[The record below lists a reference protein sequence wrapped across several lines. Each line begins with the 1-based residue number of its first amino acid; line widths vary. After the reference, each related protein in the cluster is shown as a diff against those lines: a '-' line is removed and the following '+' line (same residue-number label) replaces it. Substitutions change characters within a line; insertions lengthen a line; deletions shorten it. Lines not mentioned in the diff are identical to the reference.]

1 MLDLLTDAHA
11 WASLATLTAL
21 EIVLGI
27 DNIVFL
33 SIASHRLPPQRRPA
47 ARRIGLSFALVMRVA
62 LLSGIVAIIGLSTP
76 VITIGGDGF
85 SWRDLI
91 FLAGGLFLLTKGT
104 REIHG
109 MVEGEDEEHRRP
121 TASFAGVIV
130 QIAIFDLVFSIDSVV
145 TAVGMAEHL
154 AVMVGAVVLAMI
166 VMLAAS
172 GPVANFVHR
181 NPTVKMLA
189 LSFLLLIG
197 MSLLADGMHFHIPR
211 GYLYFA
217 VAFSG
222 IVEGLNQWVA
232 RRSAKRSGAP
242 PRP

>member
-1 MLDLLTDAHA
+1 MLKLLADPHA

-33 SIASHRLPPQRRPA
+33 SIASTRLAPERRPA
-47 ARRIGLSFALVMRVA
+47 ARRIGLSFALVMRIA
-62 LLSGIVAIIGLSTP
+62 LLSFIAAIIGLSAT
-76 VITIGGDGF
+76 VITVWGEAF
-85 SWRDLI
+85 SWRDLV
-91 FLAGGLFLLTKGT
+91 FAAGGLFLLTKGT

-109 MVEGEDEEHRRP
+109 MVEGEEGEARAA

-130 QIAIFDLVFSIDSVV
+130 QIAVFDLVFSIDSVV

-154 AVMVGAVVLAMI
+154 AIMIAAVVLAMI

-172 GPVANFVHR
+172 TPVANFVHR

-197 MSLLADGMHFHIPR
+197 MSLVADAMHVHIPR

-222 IVEGLNQWVA
+222 GVEALNQLAA
-232 RRSAKRSGAP
+232 RRRKKIQAASRAR
-242 PRP
+242 